1 MRRLPHARRAEEAQ
15 CGGCAI
21 GFSAF
26 EVLVVGRLV
35 IWDVSSGWSAS
46 FHDPVYP
53 PVTQSVTFL
62 FMDIRRAALIACIAS
77 ILSLL
82 IPVWNAAQQIRAVGS
97 VYPRWWIAPV
107 AVMTVLFFAIL
118 PVFYFALYRSEG
130 TLRFSRRLRLLA
142 IAAALVLG
150 LNLGVDLPAW
160 IGSLGREGTSSV
172 LIPERGNWT
181 LGDMSTVFGFLSS
194 AAIIFMMIAVCRHV
208 DEEPDASAPASK
220 FFRVVTRVAV
230 IAWGIW
236 VAFNLCRLV
245 LTPYWY
251 ATIPGVAFPVG
262 RTPPPF
268 RDAVAAAARMLLSQ
282 ASLFIGPYVIWRGSS
297 RPAGGCPSIEAPS
310 KVPTDSLSR

>member
-1 MRRLPHARRAEEAQ
+1 
-15 CGGCAI
+15 
-21 GFSAF
+21 
-26 EVLVVGRLV
+26 
-35 IWDVSSGWSAS
+35 
-46 FHDPVYP
+46 
-53 PVTQSVTFL
+53 
-62 FMDIRRAALIACIAS
+62 MDIRRAALIACIAS